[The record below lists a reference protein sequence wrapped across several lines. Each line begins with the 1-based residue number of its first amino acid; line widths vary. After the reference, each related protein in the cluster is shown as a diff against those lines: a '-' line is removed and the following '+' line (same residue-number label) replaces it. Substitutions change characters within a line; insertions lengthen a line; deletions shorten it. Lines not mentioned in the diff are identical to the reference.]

1 LHLAIESPALVRA
14 VERAA
19 EEQSFEIVGRTSSI
33 ERLAEPDVRRGDVL
47 VVEAASH
54 EDVAA
59 WLDLA
64 VRRLSGARLV
74 LVVGSRLARD
84 LARDPPTH
92 PVAIVSTAATA
103 EQLGRAIAAV
113 AAGFT
118 VLSGELLQSEASA
131 ANTVPQRQPEG
142 GIEPLT
148 PRERE
153 VLELVAEGLS
163 NRAIAV
169 ELGISEH
176 TVKFHVG
183 SLLAKVGATTR
194 AELVAVAVRNG
205 LLML

>member
-1 LHLAIESPALVRA
+1 MAGPCRA
-14 VERAA
+14 
-19 EEQSFEIVGRTSSI
+19 TPCHPSSTW
-33 ERLAEPDVRRGDVL
+33 RGV
-47 VVEAASH
+47 
-54 EDVAA
+54 
-59 WLDLA
+59 
-64 VRRLSGARLV
+64 
-74 LVVGSRLARD
+74 
-84 LARDPPTH
+84 ARDPPAH

-118 VLSGELLQSEASA
+118 VLPGDLLQSEASA
-131 ANTVPQRQPEG
+131 ADTVPQRQG

-153 VLELVAEGLS
+153 VLELVAAGLS

-183 SLLAKVGATTR
+183 SRLAKVGATTR